1 MKVLVLGL
9 HRRVNVAVDHR
20 RVVVGRRVV
29 GRRVVDRRVVDRRVV
44 VDYRVV
50 GHRVEAHHR
59 VVERRVVD
67 HRVEAHHPVVLVD
80 PTSLLREAHG
90 ATKGRATPRSKSD
103 QTLDDL
109 PPHPMHQPTGE
120 ALL

>member
-29 GRRVVDRRVVDRRVV
+29 G
-44 VDYRVV
+44 
-50 GHRVEAHHR
+50 HRVEAHHR
-59 VVERRVVD
+59 VAERRVVD
-67 HRVEAHHPVVLVD
+67 HRVVAHHPVVLVD
-80 PTSLLREAHG
+80 PTSLLREARG

>member
-29 GRRVVDRRVVDRRVV
+29 GRRVVDRRVV

>member
-29 GRRVVDRRVVDRRVV
+29 GRRVVDR
-44 VDYRVV
+44 RVV